1 MDNSGIFRNN
11 YLVDKYPKINL
22 DKIQIIHNFIVIQ
35 SSLIFPCM
43 QSYFKHEL
51 STNHKII

>member
-22 DKIQIIHNFIVIQ
+22 DKIQIIHNFIIIQ